1 MQSRKSLK
9 LPICSILHKTAML
22 LKLPAGVRGIIL
34 ISSVTVVF
42 RRGIDPEQS
51 IWYIRNKRWWERICK
66 ASVQEVHKASSSEN
80 AAQLNV
86 WGLLRRVFSPWSL
99 KNACSASQLDLSW
112 YYLHNK
118 LLFHL
123 KSACWLA
130 AKKLNFLW
138 ITFFSYAAILSAFSY
153 SEPSYSLGKSST
165 SVELL
170 LKNNEV
176 THLYLLCV
184 MWDSCIV
191 EFNGQ
196 PIFFSIVSIMF
207 LNTVLMKLHCSVG
220 LSTPSELAAAQNI

>member
-1 MQSRKSLK
+1 MCFAFSDCGEGDHFWKTLREPWEGCMQSRKSLK

-51 IWYIRNKRWWERICK
+51 IWYIRNKHWWERICK
-66 ASVQEVHKASSSEN
+66 AS
-80 AAQLNV
+80 
-86 WGLLRRVFSPWSL
+86 LRRVFSPWSL

-153 SEPSYSLGKSST
+153 
-165 SVELL
+165 LL
-170 LKNNEV
+170 
-176 THLYLLCV
+176 
-184 MWDSCIV
+184 
-191 EFNGQ
+191 FR
-196 PIFFSIVSIMF
+196 
-207 LNTVLMKLHCSVG
+207 
-220 LSTPSELAAAQNI
+220 